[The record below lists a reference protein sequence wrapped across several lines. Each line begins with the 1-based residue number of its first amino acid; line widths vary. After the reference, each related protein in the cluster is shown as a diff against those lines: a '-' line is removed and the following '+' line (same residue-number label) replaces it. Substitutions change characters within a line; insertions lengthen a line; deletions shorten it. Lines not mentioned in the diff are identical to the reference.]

1 MNHSQFDRG
10 VHSMGSSI
18 QNLKGS
24 LLKLA
29 GAVGLAFGVGAI
41 INFGKESV
49 KAASELNNAWIGLQS
64 IVEGQGRSFGKA
76 KSFIE
81 EYISDGLVPL
91 ENAVAA
97 YKNLAAR
104 GYDDKQIRQLMLAL
118 KDSASFGR
126 QSSYALGEAIQ
137 TATEGLKN
145 ENSILVDNAGVTK
158 NVSIMWR
165 EYAKSIGVGERSLTL
180 AQRRQAEVNGILEET
195 RFQAGDAAKLV
206 NTYSGQVAMLGFNF
220 QQLKVQIGNAIMPV
234 VQAVLPGIN
243 AIIAALLKLA
253 KVFAKVTALLFGKA
267 NAGTVGQVSANE
279 EITSSGLAAADATD
293 KLADSTAG
301 AGSASKKAAKDMKG
315 ILAGFDELNIL
326 ADKASGSLS
335 GAAGGIGAGEIDADI
350 PEFDIG
356 NDAAEDAEEAF
367 KSLGEIFK
375 DTLGSMLTGITRLK
389 EVFLDFAESFNNFNQ
404 TLYDAFKFDGVLER
418 VEWLGRRLAD
428 AFNALVNAIDWQL
441 WGQRLGAGLNLG
453 LQFLT
458 EFIYTFD
465 WINLGKKLAEF
476 INGLVYE
483 VDWYDFGRL
492 LWAKF
497 KIGLETFAGFLT
509 GLDMPALAKA
519 ASSIIMG
526 FFDEM
531 KNTIA
536 KIDWAEIG
544 RQVARFLS
552 NIDWMGMLASA
563 LGAIKAAVLAGFDFL
578 VGVIEQGSPGLLAA
592 VSLVAGAMGVKFA
605 TDVVPKIVNI
615 ANAFQSFFKKIKDI
629 SVLLKYEMAN
639 LSGAINA
646 VFGPGSTLAG
656 IAMVVGGAV
665 LAFTNFFSMLQNGF
679 SLANEVLMLLG
690 IAITA
695 LGAIILGVS
704 TPVAAA
710 IAGIVAVAGTLA
722 AVFPDVVAAVITSWD
737 TLRQTFVDSLQ
748 PIVDVVSSIQ
758 TSIQEWF
765 DQMRAGWEN
774 YIQPVL
780 QNIIDKFNEVV
791 QQHIAP
797 LIEQILKLIGN
808 ISEVV
813 KILWET
819 ILSPFVSWLIGVM
832 GPKIGATLEF
842 IGSVFLT
849 TIGVISDLITGL
861 LQTLNGLIKFL
872 TGVFTGDWEKA
883 FNGIR
888 NTVDG
893 AITFVSGIIDGF
905 VENLKSAVNWL
916 KNFLGLSNETAR
928 VKSPSGYN
936 TIHKYSQVYTIGRA
950 ENVLKSAP
958 LPRLANGAVIPPNQQ
973 FAAILGDQRKGYNIE
988 APADLIYQ
996 MVAKGIRDSG
1006 AALNGGGN
1014 RPITVI
1020 LQVDRREL
1028 GRVVYEVNTQ
1038 ETQRVGVR
1046 LARGTT

>member
-1 MNHSQFDRG
+1 
-10 VHSMGSSI
+10 MGSSI
-18 QNLKGS
+18 QTLKGS

-293 KLADSTAG
+293 KLANSTAG

-335 GAAGGIGAGEIDADI
+335 GAAGGGSGSGVDDIEIPDVDLEGD
-350 PEFDIG
+350 PFE
-356 NDAAEDAEEAF
+356 NLEESIS
-367 KSLGEIFK
+367 SLGALFIK
-375 DTLGSMLTGITRLK
+375 TLDDMLAGIPALK
-389 EVFLDFAESFNNFNQ
+389 AAFLEFASNFNDFNQ
-404 TLYDAFKFDGVLER
+404 KLYDAFTFPGVLER
-418 VEWLGRRLAD
+418 VQELGKELAA
-428 AFNALVNAIDWQL
+428 AFNDLVNAIDWQL

-552 NIDWMGMLASA
+552 NIDWMGILSSA
-563 LGAIKAAVLAGFDFL
+563 WGALKEAVLAGFDFL
-578 VGVIEQGSPGLLAA
+578 VGVIEEGSPGLLAA
-592 VSLVAGAMGVKFA
+592 VSLIAGAMGVKFA
-605 TDVVPKIVNI
+605 TDVVPQIVNV
-615 ANAFQSFFKKIKDI
+615 ANAFRSFFKKIKDI

-656 IAMVVGGAV
+656 IAMIVGGAV

-679 SLANEVLMLLG
+679 SLANEALMLLG

-695 LGAIILGVS
+695 LGAIILGVA

-996 MVAKGIRDSG
+996 MAAKAIHDSG
-1006 AALNGGGN
+1006 VALNGGGN

>member
-1 MNHSQFDRG
+1 
-10 VHSMGSSI
+10 MGSSI
-18 QNLKGS
+18 QTLKGS

-29 GAVGLAFGVGAI
+29 GAVGLAFDVGAI

-91 ENAVAA
+91 KNAVAA

-118 KDSASFGR
+118 KDSSSFGR

-335 GAAGGIGAGEIDADI
+335 GAAGGGSGSGVDDIEIPDVDLEGD
-350 PEFDIG
+350 PFE
-356 NDAAEDAEEAF
+356 NLEESIS
-367 KSLGEIFK
+367 SLGALFIK
-375 DTLGSMLTGITRLK
+375 TLDDMLAGIPALK
-389 EVFLDFAESFNNFNQ
+389 AAFLEFASNFNDFNQ
-404 TLYDAFKFDGVLER
+404 KLYDAFTFPGVLER
-418 VEWLGRRLAD
+418 VQELGKELAA
-428 AFNALVNAIDWQL
+428 AFNDLVNAIDWQL

-552 NIDWMGMLASA
+552 NIDWMGMLSSA
-563 LGAIKAAVLAGFDFL
+563 LGAIKEAVLAGFDFL
-578 VGVIEQGSPGLLAA
+578 VGVIEEGSPGLLAA
-592 VSLVAGAMGVKFA
+592 VSLIAGAMGVKFA
-605 TDVVPKIVNI
+605 TDVVPQIVNV
-615 ANAFQSFFKKIKDI
+615 ANAFRSFFKKIKDI

-646 VFGPGSTLAG
+646 VFGPGSALAG
-656 IAMVVGGAV
+656 IAMIVGGAV

-679 SLANEVLMLLG
+679 SLANEALMLLG

-695 LGAIILGVS
+695 LGAIILGVA

-996 MVAKGIRDSG
+996 MAAKAIHDSG
-1006 AALNGGGN
+1006 VALNGGGN